1 MHGRARPERV
11 TALGSTGIASS
22 RLGVLTE
29 DTITLAVQWR
39 NRAAHGDGGGD
50 ATFAGGSLGHAT
62 YTSSWAAPKSDV
74 HSQQRWFYLGQKG
87 ELNVDQAHRGYT
99 ICTDSG
105 GYGSVNPLFWKPTP
119 SDGKFVGQACYGYVS
134 FEAFV
139 DAATAVNNGALALDA
154 CDRDLPTM
162 ASTAGATAIL
172 EAGRRSLDSNGAP
185 IDLVYADDA
194 SCTPIAMK
202 PSAF

>member
-99 ICTDSG
+99 VATDG
-105 GYGSVNPLFWKPTP
+105 GGFASVRPPRGPNPPQPNRARPAASPSQVNPLFWKPTRDAV
-119 SDGKFVGQACYGYVS
+119 SGDFTGQRTYGCIES
-134 FEAFV
+134 HA
-139 DAATAVNNGALALDA
+139 
-154 CDRDLPTM
+154 
-162 ASTAGATAIL
+162 
-172 EAGRRSLDSNGAP
+172 
-185 IDLVYADDA
+185 
-194 SCTPIAMK
+194 
-202 PSAF
+202 

>member
-39 NRAAHGDGGGD
+39 NRAAHGDGDGD

-99 ICTDSG
+99 VATDG
-105 GYGSVNPLFWKPTP
+105 GGFASVRPPRGPNPLPAEPCPTRRV
-119 SDGKFVGQACYGYVS
+119 SLSGQP
-134 FEAFV
+134 
-139 DAATAVNNGALALDA
+139 AV
-154 CDRDLPTM
+154 
-162 ASTAGATAIL
+162 L
-172 EAGRRSLDSNGAP
+172 EADARRGLGRFHRAAHVWVHRESRVALSPHEFTYSP
-185 IDLVYADDA
+185 ILRVLLH
-194 SCTPIAMK
+194 M
-202 PSAF
+202 